1 MYIQKIREL
10 QGFLISCIL
19 NLSVTYQILQF
30 LKQNFSQSCFKV
42 FGFSFG
48 LLYSIGPV
56 VVIHMKEEQERE
68 VHAILRVLAVSHP
81 KEIWGH
87 LFQLG
92 VYGGAASTPKWVQ
105 DRALVGSAIIRL

>member
-1 MYIQKIREL
+1 
-10 QGFLISCIL
+10 
-19 NLSVTYQILQF
+19 
-30 LKQNFSQSCFKV
+30 
-42 FGFSFG
+42 
-48 LLYSIGPV
+48 
-56 VVIHMKEEQERE
+56 MKEEQERE